1 MIYFFTLKL
10 KKETNSDFFNKVF
23 QIVEMIPCGKV
34 TTYGLIAQKAGL
46 KSSARMVGWAL
57 NSYAFSTRLPCHR
70 VVNRNGEL
78 TGKKYF
84 GTPTMMRELLESE
97 GVEFV
102 NDRVDLKKFLWTP
115 EIAL

>member
-1 MIYFFTLKL
+1 MK
-10 KKETNSDFFNKVF
+10 NSNKDFFNKVY
-23 QIVEMIPCGKV
+23 QIVEMIPFGMV

-57 NSYAFSTRLPCHR
+57 NATAFTSTLPCHR

-78 TGKKYF
+78 TGKNYF

-97 GVEFV
+97 GIEFIE
-102 NDRVDLKKFLWTP
+102 DRVDLEKFLWYP
-115 EIAL
+115 EFDK

>member
-1 MIYFFTLKL
+1 MNNK
-10 KKETNSDFFNKVF
+10 TNKDFFNKIY
-23 QIVEMIPCGKV
+23 QIVEQIPYGKV

-57 NSYAFSTRLPCHR
+57 NSYAYSTTLPCHR

-78 TGKKYF
+78 TGKNYF

-97 GVEFV
+97 GVEFID
-102 NDRVDLKKFLWTP
+102 DRVDLNRFLWTP
-115 EIAL
+115 EEVL